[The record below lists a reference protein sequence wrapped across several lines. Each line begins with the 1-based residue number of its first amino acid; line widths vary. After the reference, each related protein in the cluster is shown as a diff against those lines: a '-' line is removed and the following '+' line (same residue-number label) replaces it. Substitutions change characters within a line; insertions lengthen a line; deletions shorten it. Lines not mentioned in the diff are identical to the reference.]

1 MVRQI
6 FAHSLKI
13 CNPPNVR
20 MPVEMIMEIDYEA
33 IKARLRRQQERDDAR
48 AIEEKKVAKTV
59 RHAERMTTYAKWN
72 LEATD
77 KPKKKKKKLAKLKK
91 PAKKFLDGKR
101 ICEKCGFP
109 IKFKKLENGKWCPT
123 NIDGSDHWDA
133 CKEQQSKTFT
143 GNRVMVMSSGER
155 TGRDYVPTKSDKL
168 PWED

>member
-1 MVRQI
+1 MAV
-6 FAHSLKI
+6 A
-13 CNPPNVR
+13 P
-20 MPVEMIMEIDYEA
+20 
-33 IKARLRRQQERDDAR
+33 R
-48 AIEEKKVAKTV
+48 AVNLGGSVGAVA
-59 RHAERMTTYAKWN
+59 
-72 LEATD
+72 
-77 KPKKKKKKLAKLKK
+77 PKKKKKKLAKLKK